1 MLFGIMLSITNVTL
15 GVDRAAAQKRLRKLD
30 RLVAIEID
38 GGTDDKE
45 NQSQDRDQHRPRASS
60 AWRPVR
66 PRAFRTGAH
75 LLREKWRTFPA
86 CAGPSL
92 CRDMR

>member
-45 NQSQDRDQHRPRASS
+45 NQSQDRDQRRTRAGS